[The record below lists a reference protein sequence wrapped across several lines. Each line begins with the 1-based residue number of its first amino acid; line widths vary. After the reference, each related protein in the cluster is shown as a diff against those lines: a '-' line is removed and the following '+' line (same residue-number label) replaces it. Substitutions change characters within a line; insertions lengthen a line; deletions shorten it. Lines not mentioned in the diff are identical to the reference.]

1 MAPRPRL
8 KRSLTDLLAD
18 IDANKSLEN
27 IIPSPLADPEEHGD
41 GDLNGEFQLIPGK
54 REYRTTFPEVPTEY
68 VEDAKP
74 PKDNYGQGPR
84 RSTRVA
90 VHKFVPNKL
99 EQAGVVTPQTLGS
112 VYVRF
117 QPHINGK
124 HGNDI
129 WRYKNVPKTVYDSFA
144 NSNSKGRFINTHLN
158 GYPKGR
164 ISSRE
169 DRFHTEDF

>member
-8 KRSLTDLLAD
+8 RRNLSDLFAD
-18 IDANKSLEN
+18 IDANKSLDQL
-27 IIPSPLADPEEHGD
+27 IPAPTTDPEDHDSGLPD
-41 GDLNGEFQLIPGK
+41 DFQLIPGAK

-99 EQAGVVTPQTLGS
+99 ERAGVVTAQTLGT

-124 HGNDI
+124 HGNDV
-129 WRYKNVPKTVYDSFA
+129 WRYKNVPKSIYDTFA

-158 GYPKGR
+158 AYPKGR